1 MYIFKKNQDKK
12 KLPVNFIFL
21 CINRLKPL
29 RHKKKSNFTKV
40 NTVIFFLLCFNNLC
54 FFVYLMYNISCAVH
68 VFLYMSSE
76 SKITKKFNI
85 KDYQELIDTLAKVE
99 YKKLSSK
106 HLIDFS
112 ELINIGTQVVHKL
125 CSDTPPDKYNRSY
138 ISTSIKWAIRNEIR
152 RRYKWY
158 VLKNKNEFAVTEEN
172 QNIISEAVYKTILS
186 VEELQEGD
194 NPTQIR
200 DFKRNP
206 EEKILF
212 FELSESIKEAV
223 KNLPQRERDL
233 IEAKFYK
240 DKKLKEISDEFNLSP
255 SRISRI
261 IQSGISKIR
270 KELAK
275 QNLV

>member
-1 MYIFKKNQDKK
+1 MYSIYY
-12 KLPVNFIFL
+12 
-21 CINRLKPL
+21 L
-29 RHKKKSNFTKV
+29 RD
-40 NTVIFFLLCFNNLC
+40 
-54 FFVYLMYNISCAVH
+54 
-68 VFLYMSSE
+68 MSSE
-76 SKITKKFNI
+76 TKTTNKFNI

-125 CSDTPPDKYNRSY
+125 CANTPADTYNKSY
-138 ISTSIKWAIRNEIR
+138 ISTAIKWAIRNEVR

-158 VLKNKNEFAVTEEN
+158 VLKNQKESIVDEEN
-172 QNIISEAVYKTILS
+172 QDNIREAVYKTILS
-186 VEELQEGD
+186 VDEMAEGD

-200 DFKRNP
+200 DNKRNP

-212 FELSESIKEAV
+212 FELSESIKAAI
-223 KNLPQRERDL
+223 KNLPQREREL
-233 IEAKFYK
+233 IECKFFN
-240 DKKLKEISDEFNLSP
+240 DKKLREISEEFNLSP

-261 IQSGISKIR
+261 IQSGLNKIR
-270 KELAK
+270 KELVK